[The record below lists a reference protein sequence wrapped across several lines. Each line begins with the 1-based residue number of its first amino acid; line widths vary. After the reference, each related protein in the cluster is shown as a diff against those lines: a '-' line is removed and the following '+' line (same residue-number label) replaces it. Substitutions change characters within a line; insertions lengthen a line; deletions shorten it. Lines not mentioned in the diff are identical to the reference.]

1 MLANYWTLKVDVN
14 KCDNDDRSPLYAAC
28 QGGYTDIVEV
38 LLENN
43 ADINLFTFD
52 GDSPLSISCSAGHSN
67 IVEMLLKGGADV
79 TKCFQNETQTS
90 IKSVWLDFITLRLFS
105 RKCSIMSILF

>member
-67 IVEMLLKGGADV
+67 IVEMLLKGV
-79 TKCFQNETQTS
+79 LTS
-90 IKSVWLDFITLRLFS
+90 LNAFRMRHKNLLNRYG
-105 RKCSIMSILF
+105 